1 MGLKKINEEFDFF
14 NNSKIVTIDLFGH
27 TPGSIGLLVNLDKNQ
42 FLIAS
47 DAVSLLRNLEFEEV
61 PKNAWNKA
69 ELLKSYQK
77 IKKLSQKKI
86 NLICGHD
93 YLQWK
98 QNFQFRIEYN

>member
-1 MGLKKINEEFDFF
+1 MN
-14 NNSKIVTIDLFGH
+14 
-27 TPGSIGLLVNLDKNQ
+27 GLLHFLNLDKNQ

-47 DAVSLLRNLEFEEV
+47 DAVSLLRNLKFEEV

-93 YLQWK
+93 YLQWN
-98 QNFQFRIEYN
+98 QNFKLGIEYN